1 MDRRLTGI
9 SASPGIVV
17 GPVYVLHWEVPEVP
31 QRIVS
36 DEEIPGEIERFSN
49 TLVRARERLEFVR
62 RRAAHHAGEEEAG
75 IFEAQILMLDKLDV
89 GPWHS
94 MQTT

>member
-17 GPVYVLHWEVPEVP
+17 GPVYVLHWDVAKKP

-36 DEEIPGEIERFSN
+36 DEEIPEEI
-49 TLVRARERLEFVR
+49 
-62 RRAAHHAGEEEAG
+62 
-75 IFEAQILMLDKLDV
+75 
-89 GPWHS
+89 
-94 MQTT
+94 